1 MKWSATVFEA
11 LYEDIACGKFDEK
24 LFSGL
29 LPDLQNLNL
38 NTGKLKNSNSRSLL
52 EQGEIKLENGNI
64 YKINQE
70 FMIAAVTLADEL
82 NLDELVVCELILSDP
97 STASGENDEDLSLV
111 NAGKV
116 QYYLRRQYIL
126 QIVAYIINCI
136 NTNKSIYKNL
146 TSNGTLASNILN
158 AFISIHTQLADIKQQ
173 VNRAQILD
181 SYHALLQQNVK
192 FKRDFLLTEYDI
204 LSQIL
209 FGLVN
214 KGILMQKNHLINIIN
229 HVSEME
235 SKDFFII
242 YYLPAIFNA
251 FSNMN
256 KLPDSD
262 VRSLHEQFLHEL
274 KSDSLYTKPIKVS
287 LIFVFLSYFINWC
300 KVEPIKRANTMDFT
314 ITVDEPMTKTVEL
327 GALEQLLIFA
337 ADTSIVERDKSMDLY
352 YDIRSLLER
361 HIPRLIP
368 VQLLDNQP
376 DFQQQQQQQ
385 QTSSNIH
392 AGTYS
397 NNLTGLQNKQG
408 KEFLSVVLS
417 EHTELFFLSTFH
429 EVLRTVIADCAFL
442 LTKIKDA
449 EEDSLLSGE
458 DLDLDDIALKADL
471 ERFFLTVYY
480 FYASRPEYSK
490 LFWQD
495 KESNSYGFIE
505 WSAKCNDSLMRSC
518 FYLMISSLSYGSENS
533 LSVYHYF
540 GADNNV
546 SWNILC
552 QCISD
557 YVLKISNLNT
567 KVQQRQQKQESD
579 EIDSTAVALEEGLNE
594 ESIIFIS
601 SLFTLIGSVAND
613 VDEQIKGSLSKLFT
627 DVLFEFAKLE
637 TPLIGAC
644 LKTISHLVPKL
655 ESSRS
660 NFWYS
665 LDSLIFKGAPLTSM
679 TESYR
684 AAFTSVLTNFSEVVG
699 FLQLFKR
706 LLSIESKESNS
717 DYIRFGTLA
726 FPINMGQGYR
736 KAGIW
741 PYFDYIFH
749 EVLVHSNQLNDPL
762 KTRTI
767 QLPILQTLE
776 EALFSFD
783 YSILLNSTPAGANF
797 DKLVETKNFFAYV
810 QECPSTAVFN
820 YLFTE
825 KVYKCIFDIASIG
838 VDHIS
843 IDLDGGLEQL
853 QIIRSSVKIIS
864 TLLEFQETYVEEFV
878 SIVLK
883 HGKSNYFMP
892 KDFGLHG
899 LRSFYDAIFFNLP
912 VIAHLGLYVG
922 LNDDM
927 LASNSLKILKKLSL
941 RYSNDHSQFNAKNKL
956 LTIFDSVD
964 ESARIKDAFIS
975 QVERRI
981 DCTEA
986 LNLKLQLLEFI
997 DTNLS
1002 ATDQNPTVAHLLLGF
1017 QVSNTVSIGPALSTF
1032 INSDTSLLN
1041 SLLALLESSLHSV
1054 SSDKVDYAPIRLAA
1068 ITLGIIL
1075 KLSRNPI
1082 TSNLVLDHF
1091 ATLQLFEKLME
1102 LDPQVHEH
1110 TLWNG
1115 RLFDSKLDE
1124 DCKKFI
1130 QCESN
1135 GALLSFLSYRS
1146 HVLQYFSLSFHRLS
1160 LRGRK
1165 SQIESHVD
1173 LLISNTL
1180 YSARI
1185 FSFLDTLHYGD
1196 MPSDY
1201 ESIKKLSLFN
1211 KLPLNL
1217 ETVTIKNDCSGNIYD
1232 FSEIESLLDLSWKV
1246 QATSL
1251 GHSTSDDLTLPER
1264 AKHERQ
1270 VIRECIT
1277 GLLSRKTFIDSQLS
1291 ILHSWV
1297 QLVQIIVSDGELS
1310 SLTRSNFILEVFGSI
1325 VPKINDYIEFDIS
1338 FSEELVSLAVVLY
1351 DVYQRDRI
1359 SIDNYQTVDTR
1370 LYNLFNASIHGI
1382 NSPLSSFSIRSDFYV
1397 LANSYLVKI
1406 LKDVKMAKQI
1416 LRDLRMNSEMLV
1428 EVICNDAIYGQGT
1441 NRITSI
1447 FLLDSLIQLGGLNKE
1462 NLILSSLMRNTQ
1474 LLLII
1479 RSIKNTDTL
1488 LNSPSENISIDDFLY
1503 ELTAFK
1509 TVIHLL
1515 IRIAETRNGAK
1526 ALVQNK
1532 LFPVIADCSF
1542 LQLDPDLGLEL
1553 IFDELSIK
1561 NSNFI
1566 RVNVTL
1572 DNPLFLGKGANG
1584 ISLFEIIVPV
1594 FQLIAAVL
1602 LSMGSSNLTV
1612 IQEVKKLLMK
1622 FRKLSL
1628 GIMKRDALNDTNG
1641 KHNLADSSHQ
1651 GLKEMV
1657 KLIVMLCTLTSY
1669 HGEEKS

>member
-11 LYEDIACGKFDEK
+11 LYQDIASGQFDEK

-38 NTGKLKNSNSRSLL
+38 NSDKLKNSNSRSLL
-52 EQGEIKLENGNI
+52 EQGEIKLENGNV

-70 FMIAAVTLADEL
+70 FMIAAVTLSDEL

-97 STASGENDEDLSLV
+97 STASGENEECLSLV

-126 QIVAYIINCI
+126 QIVAYIINCMD
-136 NTNKSIYKNL
+136 TNKSVYKDL
-146 TSNGTLASNILN
+146 TSNGILASNILN
-158 AFISIHTQLADIKQQ
+158 AFISIHTQLADIKQL

-181 SYHALLQQNVK
+181 SYHALSQQNVK

-214 KGILMQKNHLINIIN
+214 KGILMQKNHLMNIIN
-229 HVSEME
+229 HVSQME
-235 SKDFFII
+235 SNDFFII

-274 KSDSLYTKPIKVS
+274 KSDSLYKKPIKVS

-300 KVEPIKRANTMDFT
+300 KLEPIKRANTMDFT

-368 VQLLDNQP
+368 VQLLDIQH
-376 DFQQQQQQQ
+376 DSQQQQQ
-385 QTSSNIH
+385 QTTSNMN
-392 AGTYS
+392 AGMYS
-397 NNLTGLQNKQG
+397 NNVNGLQNKEG
-408 KEFLSVVLS
+408 NEYLSIVLS
-417 EHTELFFLSTFH
+417 EHTEIFFLSTFH

-480 FYASRPEYSK
+480 FYASRPEFSK

-540 GADNNV
+540 GANNNV
-546 SWNILC
+546 SWDILC

-594 ESIIFIS
+594 EAAIFIS

-613 VDEQIKGSLSKLFT
+613 VDEQIKSSLSKLFT
-627 DVLFEFAKLE
+627 EVLFEFAKLE

-660 NFWYS
+660 SFWYS

-679 TESYR
+679 AESYR
-684 AAFTSVLTNFSEVVG
+684 SAFTSVLTNFSEVVG
-699 FLQLFKR
+699 FLQLFNK
-706 LLSIESKESNS
+706 LLSIESKEPNS
-717 DYIRFGTLA
+717 DYIRFGLLA
-726 FPINMGQGYR
+726 FPINLGQGYR

-776 EALFSFD
+776 QALFSFD
-783 YSILLNSTPAGANF
+783 YSIILNSIAAGANF
-797 DKLVETKNFFAYV
+797 DKLVETENFFAYV

-843 IDLDGGLEQL
+843 IDLDGGSEQL
-853 QIIRSSVKIIS
+853 EIIRTSVKIIS
-864 TLLEFQETYVEEFV
+864 ILLEFQETYVEEFV

-883 HGKSNYFMP
+883 HRKSNFFMP

-922 LNDDM
+922 LNDDT
-927 LASNSLKILKKLSL
+927 LASSSLKILKKLSS

-956 LTIFDSVD
+956 LTILDSVD

-975 QVERRI
+975 QVERPI

-1002 ATDQNPTVAHLLLGF
+1002 ATNQNPTVAHVLLGF
-1017 QVSNTVSIGPALSTF
+1017 QVSNILSIGPALSTF

-1041 SLLALLESSLHSV
+1041 SLLMLLESSLHSV
-1054 SSDKVDYAPIRLAA
+1054 SSDKIDYAPIRLAA

-1075 KLSRNPI
+1075 KLCRNPL

-1091 ATLQLFEKLME
+1091 ATLQLFEKLLE
-1102 LDPQVHEH
+1102 LDPKVHKH

-1115 RLFDSKLDE
+1115 RLFNSKLNE

-1130 QCESN
+1130 RCESN

-1146 HVLQYFSLSFHRLS
+1146 NVLQYLSLSIHRLS

-1165 SQIESHVD
+1165 SQIKTHID

-1201 ESIKKLSLFN
+1201 DSIKQLSLFN

-1232 FSEIESLLDLSWKV
+1232 FSEIESLLNLSWKV
-1246 QATSL
+1246 QVTTSVSHPTL
-1251 GHSTSDDLTLPER
+1251 ADLTLPDR
-1264 AKHERQ
+1264 AKRERQ
-1270 VIRECIT
+1270 VICECIT
-1277 GLLSRKTFIDSQLS
+1277 GLLSRKTFIDLQLS

-1351 DVYQRDRI
+1351 EVYQRDRI
-1359 SIDNYQTVDTR
+1359 SIDNYETVDTR

-1406 LKDVKMAKQI
+1406 LKDVKLAKQI
-1416 LRDLRMNSEMLV
+1416 LKDLRMNSEVLV

-1462 NLILSSLMRNTQ
+1462 NFILSSLMRNTQ

-1488 LNSPSENISIDDFLY
+1488 LNSPLENISIDDFLY

-1515 IRIAETRNGAK
+1515 IRIAETRNGAQ

-1532 LFPVIADCSF
+1532 LFSVIADCSF
-1542 LQLDPDLGLEL
+1542 LKLDPDLGLEL

-1561 NSNFI
+1561 HSNFI
-1566 RVNVTL
+1566 SINLTL

-1628 GIMKRDALNDTNG
+1628 GIMKRDALNDTNE
-1641 KHNLADSSHQ
+1641 KHKLAGSSLQ
-1651 GLKEMV
+1651 GLQEMV
-1657 KLIVMLCTLTSY
+1657 KLIVMLCTLTGFR
-1669 HGEEKS
+1669 GEEKS